1 MRHCPATLTP
11 NESLRLVGGSPTP
24 STCNASHTD
33 PSACDASHT
42 DRSACDASHIWPPPT
57 PTSRRDSLVGSP
69 GLHLPS
75 TTPNESLGVLLAFI
89 CPPSPPTS
97 LTTTR
102 WWFPGFHLPFNIIK
116 L

>member
-33 PSACDASHT
+33 PSACDASHI
-42 DRSACDASHIWPPPT
+42 CPPPT

-75 TTPNESLGVLLAFI
+75 TTPNESLGVLLASI

>member
-1 MRHCPATLTP
+1 MSCINDL
-11 NESLRLVGGSPTP
+11 LVGL
-24 STCNASHTD
+24 AS
-33 PSACDASHT
+33 
-42 DRSACDASHIWPPPT
+42 IWPPP
-57 PTSRRDSLVGSP
+57 PTSRRDSLGFLPASICPPPPPTSCCDSLVGSP

-75 TTPNESLGVLLAFI
+75 TTPNDLLGVLPASI

-102 WWFPGFHLPFNIIK
+102 WWFPGFQTTTTHLEGSSLVHLSFVDE